1 MLKKGA
7 KKMKKLKWG
16 ILGPGNI
23 ARDFAQALNRVNGEV
38 YAVASRSK
46 ERAEKFAKENNVK
59 KAYGSYDEIIK
70 DEDIDVVYIATPHS
84 NHYEYIIKSLNNN
97 KHVLCEKAITVNQK
111 ELEEALKIAR
121 KKNLVLEEAMTL
133 FHMPLYEKVIKK
145 INNEDLG
152 KVNMVQVSFGS
163 FKEYDE
169 NNRFFNLDLAG
180 GALLDIGTYALSFAR
195 YFLSSMPEEILSTVK
210 KSSTGVDEQSGI
222 ILKTKEEEM
231 AVISLAFRSKMPKRG
246 IVSCDNGFITIDN
259 FPRANK
265 ATINYLDGTV
275 EGIECGEE
283 EKALDYEVS
292 FMESRINENKDSK
305 SIELTYDVTKI
316 MNKLRKDWEIIYPF
330 EK

>member
-1 MLKKGA
+1 
-7 KKMKKLKWG
+7 MKKLKWG

-38 YAVASRSK
+38 YAVASRNK
-46 ERAEKFAKENNVK
+46 ERAEKFARENNVK

-70 DEDIDVVYIATPHS
+70 DKDIDVVYIATPHS

-97 KHVLCEKAITVNQK
+97 KHVLCEKAITVNER

-121 KKNLVLEEAMTL
+121 ENNLVLEEAMTL

-152 KVNMVQVSFGS
+152 KVNIVQVSFGS

-210 KSSTGVDEQSGI
+210 KAKTGVDEESGI
-222 ILKTKEEEM
+222 ILKTKEDEI
-231 AVISLAFRSKMPKRG
+231 ATISLAFRSKMPKRG

-265 ATINYLDGTV
+265 ATINYLDGAV
-275 EGIECGEE
+275 EVIECGEE
-283 EKALDYEVS
+283 EKALDYEVI
-292 FMESRINENKDSK
+292 FMEEKINENKESN
-305 SIELTYDVTKI
+305 SIDLTYDVTKI
-316 MNKLRKDWEIIYPF
+316 MNKVRKDWGIVYPF

>member
-1 MLKKGA
+1 
-7 KKMKKLKWG
+7 MKKLKWG

-23 ARDFAQALNRVNGEV
+23 ARDFSQALNRVNGEV
-38 YAVASRSK
+38 YAVASRNK
-46 ERAEKFAKENNVK
+46 ERAEKFARENNVK

-70 DEDIDVVYIATPHS
+70 DKDIDVVYIATPHS

-97 KHVLCEKAITVNQK
+97 KHVLCEKAITVNER

-121 KKNLVLEEAMTL
+121 EKNLVLEEAMTL

-145 INNEDLG
+145 INKEDLG

-210 KSSTGVDEQSGI
+210 KAKTGVDEESGI
-222 ILKTKEEEM
+222 ILKTKEDEI
-231 AVISLAFRSKMPKRG
+231 ATISLAFRSKMPKRG

-265 ATINYLDGTV
+265 ATINYLDGAV
-275 EGIECGEE
+275 EVIECGEE
-283 EKALDYEVS
+283 EKALDYEVI
-292 FMESRINENKDSK
+292 FMEERIKENKESN

-316 MNKLRKDWEIIYPF
+316 MNKVRKDWGILYPF

>member
-1 MLKKGA
+1 
-7 KKMKKLKWG
+7 MKKLKWG
-16 ILGPGNI
+16 ILGPGSI

-38 YAVASRSK
+38 YAVASRNK

-70 DEDIDVVYIATPHS
+70 DKDIDVVYIATPHS

-97 KHVLCEKAITVNQK
+97 KHVLCEKAITVNEK

-121 KKNLVLEEAMTL
+121 EKNLVLEEAMTL
-133 FHMPLYEKVIKK
+133 FHMPLYENVIKK
-145 INNEDLG
+145 INKEDLG

-210 KSSTGVDEQSGI
+210 KAKTGVDEESGI
-222 ILKTKEEEM
+222 ILKTKEDEI
-231 AVISLAFRSKMPKRG
+231 ATISLAFRSKMPKRG

-265 ATINYLDGTV
+265 ATINYLDGKV
-275 EGIECGEE
+275 EVIECGEE
-283 EKALDYEVS
+283 EKALDYEVI
-292 FMESRINENKDSK
+292 FMEERINENKESNSLD
-305 SIELTYDVTKI
+305 LTYDVTKI
-316 MNKLRKDWEIIYPF
+316 MNKVRKDWGILYPF

>member
-1 MLKKGA
+1 
-7 KKMKKLKWG
+7 MKKLKWG

-23 ARDFAQALNRVNGEV
+23 ARDFAQALNSVNGEV
-38 YAVASRSK
+38 YAVASRNK
-46 ERAEKFAKENNVK
+46 ERAEKFARENNVK

-70 DEDIDVVYIATPHS
+70 DKDIDVVYIATPHS

-97 KHVLCEKAITVNQK
+97 KHVLCEKAITVNER

-121 KKNLVLEEAMTL
+121 EKNLVLEEAMTL

-145 INNEDLG
+145 INKKDLG

-210 KSSTGVDEQSGI
+210 KAKTGVDEESGI
-222 ILKTKEEEM
+222 ILKTKEDEI
-231 AVISLAFRSKMPKRG
+231 ATICLAFRSKMPKRG

-265 ATINYLDGTV
+265 ATINYLDGAV
-275 EGIECGEE
+275 EVIECGEE
-283 EKALDYEVS
+283 EKALDYEVI
-292 FMESRINENKDSK
+292 FMEERIKENKESN

-316 MNKLRKDWEIIYPF
+316 MNKVRKDWGILYPF

>member
-1 MLKKGA
+1 
-7 KKMKKLKWG
+7 MKKLKWG

-38 YAVASRSK
+38 YAVASRNK
-46 ERAEKFAKENNVK
+46 ERAEKFARENNVK

-70 DEDIDVVYIATPHS
+70 DKDIDVVYIATPHS

-97 KHVLCEKAITVNQK
+97 KHVLCEKAITVNER

-121 KKNLVLEEAMTL
+121 EKNLVLEEAMTL

-145 INNEDLG
+145 INKEDLG

-210 KSSTGVDEQSGI
+210 KAKTGVDEESGI
-222 ILKTKEEEM
+222 ILKTKEDEI
-231 AVISLAFRSKMPKRG
+231 ATISLAFRSKMPKRG

-265 ATINYLDGTV
+265 ATINYLDGAV
-275 EGIECGEE
+275 EVIECGEE
-283 EKALDYEVS
+283 EKALDYEVI
-292 FMESRINENKDSK
+292 FMEEKINENKESN

-316 MNKLRKDWEIIYPF
+316 MSKVRKDWGIVYPF

>member
-1 MLKKGA
+1 
-7 KKMKKLKWG
+7 MKKLKWG

-38 YAVASRSK
+38 YAVASRNK
-46 ERAEKFAKENNVK
+46 ERAEKFARENNVK

-70 DEDIDVVYIATPHS
+70 DKDIDVVYIATPHS

-97 KHVLCEKAITVNQK
+97 KHVLCEKAITVNEK

-121 KKNLVLEEAMTL
+121 ENNLVLEEAMTL

-145 INNEDLG
+145 INKEDLG

-210 KSSTGVDEQSGI
+210 KAKTGVDEESGI
-222 ILKTKEEEM
+222 ILKTKEDEI
-231 AVISLAFRSKMPKRG
+231 ATISLAFRSKMPKRG

-265 ATINYLDGTV
+265 ATINYLDGAV
-275 EGIECGEE
+275 EVIECGEE
-283 EKALDYEVS
+283 EKALDYEVI
-292 FMESRINENKDSK
+292 FMEERIKENKESN
-305 SIELTYDVTKI
+305 SIDLTYDVTKI
-316 MNKLRKDWEIIYPF
+316 MNKVRKDWGIVYPF

>member
-1 MLKKGA
+1 
-7 KKMKKLKWG
+7 MKKLKWG
-16 ILGPGNI
+16 ILGPGSI

-38 YAVASRSK
+38 YAVASRNK
-46 ERAEKFAKENNVK
+46 ERAEKFARENNVK

-70 DEDIDVVYIATPHS
+70 DKDIDVVYIATPHS

-97 KHVLCEKAITVNQK
+97 KHVLCEKAITVNER

-121 KKNLVLEEAMTL
+121 EKDLVLEEAMTL

-145 INNEDLG
+145 ISKEDLG

-210 KSSTGVDEQSGI
+210 KAKTGVDEESGI
-222 ILKTKEEEM
+222 ILKTKEDEI
-231 AVISLAFRSKMPKRG
+231 ATISLAFRSKMPKRG

-265 ATINYLDGTV
+265 ATINYLDGKV
-275 EGIECGEE
+275 EVIECGEE
-283 EKALDYEVS
+283 EKALDYEVI
-292 FMESRINENKDSK
+292 FMEEKINENKESNSLD
-305 SIELTYDVTKI
+305 LTYDVTKI
-316 MNKLRKDWEIIYPF
+316 MNKVRKDWGILYPF

>member
-1 MLKKGA
+1 
-7 KKMKKLKWG
+7 MKKLKWG
-16 ILGPGNI
+16 ILGPGSI

-38 YAVASRSK
+38 YAVASRNK
-46 ERAEKFAKENNVK
+46 ERAEKFARENNVK

-70 DEDIDVVYIATPHS
+70 DENIDVVYIATPHS

-97 KHVLCEKAITVNQK
+97 KHVLCEKAITVNEK

-121 KKNLVLEEAMTL
+121 EKNLVLEEAMTL

-210 KSSTGVDEQSGI
+210 KAKTGVDEESGI
-222 ILKTKEEEM
+222 ILKTKEDEI
-231 AVISLAFRSKMPKRG
+231 ATISLAFRSKMPKRG

-265 ATINYLDGTV
+265 ATINYLDGAV
-275 EGIECGEE
+275 EVIECGEE
-283 EKALDYEVS
+283 EKALDYEVI
-292 FMESRINENKDSK
+292 FMEERIKENKESN

-316 MNKLRKDWEIIYPF
+316 MNKVRKDWGIVYPF

>member
-1 MLKKGA
+1 
-7 KKMKKLKWG
+7 MKKLKWG
-16 ILGPGNI
+16 ILGPGSI

-38 YAVASRSK
+38 YAVASRNK
-46 ERAEKFAKENNVK
+46 ERAEKFARENNVK

-70 DEDIDVVYIATPHS
+70 DKDIDVVYIATPHS

-97 KHVLCEKAITVNQK
+97 KHVLCEKAITVNER

-121 KKNLVLEEAMTL
+121 EKNLVLEEAMTL

-145 INNEDLG
+145 INKEDLG

-210 KSSTGVDEQSGI
+210 KAKTGVDEESGI
-222 ILKTKEEEM
+222 ILKTKEDEI
-231 AVISLAFRSKMPKRG
+231 ATISLAFRSKMPKRG

-275 EGIECGEE
+275 EVIECGEE
-283 EKALDYEVS
+283 EKALDYEVI
-292 FMESRINENKDSK
+292 FMEEKINENKESN
-305 SIELTYDVTKI
+305 SIELTYDVIKI
-316 MNKLRKDWEIIYPF
+316 MNKVRKDWGIVYPF

>member
-1 MLKKGA
+1 
-7 KKMKKLKWG
+7 MKKLKWG

-38 YAVASRSK
+38 YAVASRNK
-46 ERAEKFAKENNVK
+46 ERAEKFARENNVK

-70 DEDIDVVYIATPHS
+70 DENIDVVYIATPHS

-97 KHVLCEKAITVNQK
+97 KHVLCEKAITVNEK

-121 KKNLVLEEAMTL
+121 EKNLVLEEAMTL

-145 INNEDLG
+145 INKKDLG

-210 KSSTGVDEQSGI
+210 KAKTGVDEESGI
-222 ILKTKEEEM
+222 ILKTKEDEI
-231 AVISLAFRSKMPKRG
+231 ATISLAFRSKMPKRG

-265 ATINYLDGTV
+265 ATINYLDGAV
-275 EGIECGEE
+275 EVIECGEE
-283 EKALDYEVS
+283 EKALDYEVI
-292 FMESRINENKDSK
+292 FMEEKINENKESN
-305 SIELTYDVTKI
+305 SIDLTYDVTKI
-316 MNKLRKDWEIIYPF
+316 MNKVRKDWGIVYPF

>member
-1 MLKKGA
+1 
-7 KKMKKLKWG
+7 MKKLKWG

-38 YAVASRSK
+38 YAVASRNK
-46 ERAEKFAKENNVK
+46 ERAEKFARENNVK

-70 DEDIDVVYIATPHS
+70 DKDIDVVYIATPHS

-97 KHVLCEKAITVNQK
+97 KHVLCEKAITVNER

-121 KKNLVLEEAMTL
+121 EKNLVLEEAMTL

-145 INNEDLG
+145 INKEDLG

-210 KSSTGVDEQSGI
+210 KAKTGVDEKSGI
-222 ILKTKEEEM
+222 ILKTKEDEI
-231 AVISLAFRSKMPKRG
+231 ATISLAFRSKMPKRG

-265 ATINYLDGTV
+265 ATINYLDGKV
-275 EGIECGEE
+275 EVIECGEE
-283 EKALDYEVS
+283 EKALDYEVI
-292 FMESRINENKDSK
+292 FMEEKINENKESN
-305 SIELTYDVTKI
+305 SLELTYDVTKI
-316 MNKLRKDWEIIYPF
+316 MNKVRKDWGIVYPF

>member
-1 MLKKGA
+1 MGN
-7 KKMKKLKWG
+7 
-16 ILGPGNI
+16 LGPGNI

-38 YAVASRSK
+38 YAVASRNK
-46 ERAEKFAKENNVK
+46 ERAEKFARENNVK

-70 DEDIDVVYIATPHS
+70 DENIDVVYIATPHS

-97 KHVLCEKAITVNQK
+97 KHVLCEKAITVNEK

-121 KKNLVLEEAMTL
+121 EKNLVLEEAMTL

-210 KSSTGVDEQSGI
+210 KAKTGVDEESGI
-222 ILKTKEEEM
+222 ILKTKEDEI
-231 AVISLAFRSKMPKRG
+231 ATISLAFRSKMPKRG

-265 ATINYLDGTV
+265 ATINYLDGAV
-275 EGIECGEE
+275 EVIECGEE
-283 EKALDYEVS
+283 EKALDYEVI
-292 FMESRINENKDSK
+292 FMEERIKENKESN
-305 SIELTYDVTKI
+305 SIDLTYDVTKI
-316 MNKLRKDWEIIYPF
+316 MNKVRKDWGIVYPF

>member
-1 MLKKGA
+1 
-7 KKMKKLKWG
+7 MKKLKWG

-38 YAVASRSK
+38 YAVASRNK
-46 ERAEKFAKENNVK
+46 ERAEKFARENNVK

-70 DEDIDVVYIATPHS
+70 DKDIDVVYIATPHS

-97 KHVLCEKAITVNQK
+97 KHVLCEKAITVNEK

-121 KKNLVLEEAMTL
+121 EKNLVLEEAMTL

-145 INNEDLG
+145 INKEDLG

-169 NNRFFNLDLAG
+169 NNRFFNLYLAG

-195 YFLSSMPEEILSTVK
+195 YFLSSMPDEILSTVK
-210 KSSTGVDEQSGI
+210 KAKTGVDEQSGI
-222 ILKTKEEEM
+222 ILKTKEYEI
-231 AVISLAFRSKMPKRG
+231 ATISLAFRSKMPKRG

-275 EGIECGEE
+275 EVIECGEE
-283 EKALDYEVS
+283 EKALDYEVI
-292 FMESRINENKDSK
+292 FMESRINENKESN
-305 SIELTYDVTKI
+305 SLELTYDVTKI
-316 MNKLRKDWEIIYPF
+316 MNKVRKDWGIVYPF

>member
-1 MLKKGA
+1 
-7 KKMKKLKWG
+7 MKKLKWG

-38 YAVASRSK
+38 YAVASRNK
-46 ERAEKFAKENNVK
+46 ERAEKFARENNVK

-70 DEDIDVVYIATPHS
+70 DKDIDVVYIATPHS

-97 KHVLCEKAITVNQK
+97 KHVLCEKAITVNER

-121 KKNLVLEEAMTL
+121 EKNLVLEEAMTL

-145 INNEDLG
+145 INKEDLG

-180 GALLDIGTYALSFAR
+180 GALLDIGTYALSFVR

-210 KSSTGVDEQSGI
+210 KAKTGVDEESGI
-222 ILKTKEEEM
+222 ILKTKEDEI
-231 AVISLAFRSKMPKRG
+231 ATISLAFRSKMPKRG

-275 EGIECGEE
+275 EVIECGEE
-283 EKALDYEVS
+283 EKALDYEVI
-292 FMESRINENKDSK
+292 FMEEKINENKESN
-305 SIELTYDVTKI
+305 SIDLTYDVTKI
-316 MNKLRKDWEIIYPF
+316 MNKVRKDWGILYPF

>member
-1 MLKKGA
+1 
-7 KKMKKLKWG
+7 MKKLKWG

-38 YAVASRSK
+38 YAVASRNK
-46 ERAEKFAKENNVK
+46 ERAEKFARENNVK

-70 DEDIDVVYIATPHS
+70 DKDIDVVYIATPHS

-97 KHVLCEKAITVNQK
+97 KHVLCEKAITVNER

-121 KKNLVLEEAMTL
+121 EKNLVLEEAMTL

-210 KSSTGVDEQSGI
+210 KAKTGVDEESGI
-222 ILKTKEEEM
+222 ILKTKEDEI
-231 AVISLAFRSKMPKRG
+231 ATISLAFRSKMPKRG

-265 ATINYLDGTV
+265 ATINYLDGAV
-275 EGIECGEE
+275 EFIECGEE
-283 EKALDYEVS
+283 EKALDYEVI
-292 FMESRINENKDSK
+292 FMEERIKENKESN

-316 MNKLRKDWEIIYPF
+316 MNKVRKDWGIVYPF

>member
-1 MLKKGA
+1 
-7 KKMKKLKWG
+7 MKKLKWG

-38 YAVASRSK
+38 YAVASRNK
-46 ERAEKFAKENNVK
+46 ERAEKFARENNVK

-70 DEDIDVVYIATPHS
+70 DKDIDVVYIATPHS

-97 KHVLCEKAITVNQK
+97 KHVLCEKAITVNER

-121 KKNLVLEEAMTL
+121 ENNLVLEEAMTL

-145 INNEDLG
+145 INKEDLG

-210 KSSTGVDEQSGI
+210 KAKTGVDEESGI
-222 ILKTKEEEM
+222 ILKTKEDEI
-231 AVISLAFRSKMPKRG
+231 ATISLAFRSKMPKRG

-265 ATINYLDGTV
+265 ATINYLDGAV
-275 EGIECGEE
+275 EVIECGEE
-283 EKALDYEVS
+283 EKALDYEVI
-292 FMESRINENKDSK
+292 FMEEKINENKESN

-316 MNKLRKDWEIIYPF
+316 MNKVRKDWGIVYPF

>member
-1 MLKKGA
+1 
-7 KKMKKLKWG
+7 MKKLKWG

-38 YAVASRSK
+38 YAVASRNK
-46 ERAEKFAKENNVK
+46 ERAEKFARENNVK

-70 DEDIDVVYIATPHS
+70 DKDIDVVYIATPHS

-97 KHVLCEKAITVNQK
+97 KHVLCEKAITVNER

-121 KKNLVLEEAMTL
+121 EKNLVLEEAMTL

-145 INNEDLG
+145 INKEDLG

-195 YFLSSMPEEILSTVK
+195 YFLSSMPDEILSTVK
-210 KSSTGVDEQSGI
+210 KAKTGVDEKSGI
-222 ILKTKEEEM
+222 ILKTKEDEI
-231 AVISLAFRSKMPKRG
+231 ATISLAFRSKMPKRG
-246 IVSCDNGFITIDN
+246 IISCDNGFITIDN

-265 ATINYLDGTV
+265 ATINYLDGKV
-275 EGIECGEE
+275 EVIECGEE
-283 EKALDYEVS
+283 EKALDYEVI
-292 FMESRINENKDSK
+292 FMEEKINENKESN
-305 SIELTYDVTKI
+305 SIDLTYDVTKI
-316 MNKLRKDWEIIYPF
+316 MNKVRKDWGIDYPF

>member
-1 MLKKGA
+1 
-7 KKMKKLKWG
+7 MKKLKWG

-38 YAVASRSK
+38 YAVASRNK
-46 ERAEKFAKENNVK
+46 ERAEKFARENNVK

-70 DEDIDVVYIATPHS
+70 DENIDVVYIATPHS

-97 KHVLCEKAITVNQK
+97 KHVLCEKAITVNER

-121 KKNLVLEEAMTL
+121 EKNLVLEEAMTL

-145 INNEDLG
+145 INKKDLG

-210 KSSTGVDEQSGI
+210 KAKTGVDEESGI
-222 ILKTKEEEM
+222 ILKTKEDEI
-231 AVISLAFRSKMPKRG
+231 ATISLAFRSKMPKRG

-275 EGIECGEE
+275 EVIECGEE
-283 EKALDYEVS
+283 EKALDYEVI
-292 FMESRINENKDSK
+292 FMEERIKENKESN
-305 SIELTYDVTKI
+305 SIDLTYDVTKI
-316 MNKLRKDWEIIYPF
+316 MNKVRKDWGIVYPF

>member
-1 MLKKGA
+1 
-7 KKMKKLKWG
+7 MKKLKWG
-16 ILGPGNI
+16 ILGPGSI

-38 YAVASRSK
+38 YAVASRNK
-46 ERAEKFAKENNVK
+46 ERAEKFARENNVK

-70 DEDIDVVYIATPHS
+70 DKDIDVVYIATPHS

-97 KHVLCEKAITVNQK
+97 KHVLCEKAITVNEK

-121 KKNLVLEEAMTL
+121 EKNLVLEEAMTL

-145 INNEDLG
+145 INKEDLG

-210 KSSTGVDEQSGI
+210 KAKTGVDEESGI
-222 ILKTKEEEM
+222 ILKTKEDEI
-231 AVISLAFRSKMPKRG
+231 ATISLAFRSKMPKRG

-265 ATINYLDGTV
+265 ATINYLDGKV
-275 EGIECGEE
+275 EVIECGEE
-283 EKALDYEVS
+283 EKALDYEVI
-292 FMESRINENKDSK
+292 FMEERINENKESNSLD
-305 SIELTYDVTKI
+305 LTYDVTKI
-316 MNKLRKDWEIIYPF
+316 MNKVRKDWGILYPF

>member
-1 MLKKGA
+1 
-7 KKMKKLKWG
+7 MKKLKWG

-38 YAVASRSK
+38 YAVASRNK
-46 ERAEKFAKENNVK
+46 ERAEKFARENNVK

-70 DEDIDVVYIATPHS
+70 DKDIDVVYIATPHS

-97 KHVLCEKAITVNQK
+97 KHVLCEKAITVNER

-121 KKNLVLEEAMTL
+121 EKNLVLEEAMTL

-145 INNEDLG
+145 INKEDLG

-210 KSSTGVDEQSGI
+210 KAKTGVDEESGI
-222 ILKTKEEEM
+222 ILKTKEDEI
-231 AVISLAFRSKMPKRG
+231 ATISLAFRSKMPKRG

-265 ATINYLDGTV
+265 ATINYLDGKV
-275 EGIECGEE
+275 EVIECGEE
-283 EKALDYEVS
+283 EKALDYEVI
-292 FMESRINENKDSK
+292 FMEEKINENKESN
-305 SIELTYDVTKI
+305 SIDLTYDVTKI
-316 MNKLRKDWEIIYPF
+316 MNKVRKDWGIVYPF

>member
-1 MLKKGA
+1 
-7 KKMKKLKWG
+7 MKKLKWG
-16 ILGPGNI
+16 ILGPGSI

-38 YAVASRSK
+38 YAVASRNK
-46 ERAEKFAKENNVK
+46 ERAEKFARENNVK

-70 DEDIDVVYIATPHS
+70 DKDIDVVYIATPHS

-97 KHVLCEKAITVNQK
+97 KHVLCEKAITVNER

-121 KKNLVLEEAMTL
+121 ENNLVLEEAMTL

-210 KSSTGVDEQSGI
+210 KAKTGVDEESGI
-222 ILKTKEEEM
+222 ILKTKEDEV
-231 AVISLAFRSKMPKRG
+231 ATISLAFRSKMPKRG

-265 ATINYLDGTV
+265 ATINYLDGAV
-275 EGIECGEE
+275 EVIECGEE
-283 EKALDYEVS
+283 EKALDYEVI
-292 FMESRINENKDSK
+292 FMEERIKENKESN
-305 SIELTYDVTKI
+305 SIDLTYDVTKI
-316 MNKLRKDWEIIYPF
+316 MNKVRKDWG
-330 EK
+330 

>member
-1 MLKKGA
+1 
-7 KKMKKLKWG
+7 MKKLKWG

-38 YAVASRSK
+38 YAVASRNK
-46 ERAEKFAKENNVK
+46 ERAEKFARENNVK

-70 DEDIDVVYIATPHS
+70 DENIDVVYIATPHS

-97 KHVLCEKAITVNQK
+97 KHVLCEKAITVNER

-121 KKNLVLEEAMTL
+121 EKNLVLEEAMTL

-145 INNEDLG
+145 INKKDLG

-210 KSSTGVDEQSGI
+210 KAKTGVDEQSGI
-222 ILKTKEEEM
+222 ILKTKEEEI
-231 AVISLAFRSKMPKRG
+231 ATISLAFRSKMPKRG

-275 EGIECGEE
+275 EVIECGEE
-283 EKALDYEVS
+283 KKALDYEVS
-292 FMESRINENKDSK
+292 FMEEKINENKESN
-305 SIELTYDVTKI
+305 SIDLTYDVTKI
-316 MNKLRKDWEIIYPF
+316 MNKVRKDWGIIYPF

>member
-1 MLKKGA
+1 
-7 KKMKKLKWG
+7 MKKLKWG

-38 YAVASRSK
+38 YAVASRNK
-46 ERAEKFAKENNVK
+46 ERAEKFARENNVK

-70 DEDIDVVYIATPHS
+70 DKDIDVVYIATPHS

-97 KHVLCEKAITVNQK
+97 KHVLCEKAITVNEK

-121 KKNLVLEEAMTL
+121 EKNLVLEEAMTL

-145 INNEDLG
+145 INKEDLG

-180 GALLDIGTYALSFAR
+180 GALLDIGTYALSFVR

-210 KSSTGVDEQSGI
+210 KAKTGVDEESGI
-222 ILKTKEEEM
+222 ILKTKEDEI
-231 AVISLAFRSKMPKRG
+231 ATISLAFRSKMPKRG

-275 EGIECGEE
+275 EVIECGEE
-283 EKALDYEVS
+283 EKALDYEVI
-292 FMESRINENKDSK
+292 FMEEKINENKESN
-305 SIELTYDVTKI
+305 SIELTYDVIKI
-316 MNKLRKDWEIIYPF
+316 MNKVRKDWGILYPF

>member
-1 MLKKGA
+1 
-7 KKMKKLKWG
+7 MKKLKWG

-38 YAVASRSK
+38 YAVASRNK
-46 ERAEKFAKENNVK
+46 ERAEKFARENNVK

-70 DEDIDVVYIATPHS
+70 DKDIDVVYIATPHS

-97 KHVLCEKAITVNQK
+97 KHVLCEKAITVNER
-111 ELEEALKIAR
+111 ELEEVLKIAR
-121 KKNLVLEEAMTL
+121 ENNLVLEEAMTL
-133 FHMPLYEKVIKK
+133 FHMPLYEKFIKK

-210 KSSTGVDEQSGI
+210 KAKTGVDEESGI
-222 ILKTKEEEM
+222 ILKTKEDEI
-231 AVISLAFRSKMPKRG
+231 ATISLAFRSKMPKRG

-275 EGIECGEE
+275 EVIECGEE
-283 EKALDYEVS
+283 EKALDYEVI
-292 FMESRINENKDSK
+292 FMEEKINENKESN

-316 MNKLRKDWEIIYPF
+316 MNKVRKDWGIVYPF

>member
-1 MLKKGA
+1 
-7 KKMKKLKWG
+7 MKKLKWG

-38 YAVASRSK
+38 YAVASRNK
-46 ERAEKFAKENNVK
+46 ERAEKFARENNVK

-70 DEDIDVVYIATPHS
+70 DKDIDVVYIATPHS

-97 KHVLCEKAITVNQK
+97 KHVLCEKAITVNER

-121 KKNLVLEEAMTL
+121 EKNLVLEEAMTL

-145 INNEDLG
+145 INKKDLG

-210 KSSTGVDEQSGI
+210 KAKTGVDEESGI
-222 ILKTKEEEM
+222 ILKTKEDEI
-231 AVISLAFRSKMPKRG
+231 ATISLAFRSKMPKRG

-275 EGIECGEE
+275 EVIECGEE
-283 EKALDYEVS
+283 EKALDYEVI
-292 FMESRINENKDSK
+292 FMEEKINENKESN

-316 MNKLRKDWEIIYPF
+316 MNKVRKDWGIVYPF

>member
-1 MLKKGA
+1 
-7 KKMKKLKWG
+7 MKKLKWG

-38 YAVASRSK
+38 YAVASRNK
-46 ERAEKFAKENNVK
+46 ERAEKFARENNVK

-70 DEDIDVVYIATPHS
+70 DENIDVVYIATPHS

-97 KHVLCEKAITVNQK
+97 KHVLCEKAITVNEK

-121 KKNLVLEEAMTL
+121 EKNLVLEEAMTL

-210 KSSTGVDEQSGI
+210 KAKTGVDEESGI
-222 ILKTKEEEM
+222 ILKTKEDEV
-231 AVISLAFRSKMPKRG
+231 ATISLAFRSKMPKRG

-265 ATINYLDGTV
+265 ATINYLDGAV
-275 EGIECGEE
+275 EVIECGEE
-283 EKALDYEVS
+283 EKALDYEVI
-292 FMESRINENKDSK
+292 FMEERIKENKESN
-305 SIELTYDVTKI
+305 SIDLTYDVTKI
-316 MNKLRKDWEIIYPF
+316 MNKVRKDWGIVYPF

>member
-1 MLKKGA
+1 
-7 KKMKKLKWG
+7 MKKLKWG

-38 YAVASRSK
+38 YAVASRNK
-46 ERAEKFAKENNVK
+46 ERAEKFARENNVK

-70 DEDIDVVYIATPHS
+70 DKDIDVVYIATPHS

-97 KHVLCEKAITVNQK
+97 KHVLCEKAITVNER

-121 KKNLVLEEAMTL
+121 EKNLVLEEAITL

-210 KSSTGVDEQSGI
+210 KAKTGVDEESGI
-222 ILKTKEEEM
+222 ILKTKEDEI
-231 AVISLAFRSKMPKRG
+231 ATISLAFRSKMPKRG

-265 ATINYLDGTV
+265 ATINYLDGAV
-275 EGIECGEE
+275 EVIECGEE
-283 EKALDYEVS
+283 EKALDYEVI
-292 FMESRINENKDSK
+292 FMEERIKENKESN

-316 MNKLRKDWEIIYPF
+316 MNKVRKDWGILYPF

>member
-1 MLKKGA
+1 
-7 KKMKKLKWG
+7 MKKLKWG

-38 YAVASRSK
+38 YAVASRNK
-46 ERAEKFAKENNVK
+46 ERAEKFARENNVK

-70 DEDIDVVYIATPHS
+70 DKDIDVVYIATPHS

-97 KHVLCEKAITVNQK
+97 KHVLCEKAITVNER

-121 KKNLVLEEAMTL
+121 EKNLILEEAMTL

-145 INNEDLG
+145 INKEDLG

-210 KSSTGVDEQSGI
+210 KAKTGVDEKSGI
-222 ILKTKEEEM
+222 ILKTKEDEI
-231 AVISLAFRSKMPKRG
+231 ATISLAFRSKMPKRG

-265 ATINYLDGTV
+265 ATINYLDGKV
-275 EGIECGEE
+275 EVIECGEE
-283 EKALDYEVS
+283 EKALDYEVI
-292 FMESRINENKDSK
+292 FMEERIKENKESN
-305 SIELTYDVTKI
+305 SLELTYDVTKI
-316 MNKLRKDWEIIYPF
+316 MNKVRKDWGIFYPF
-330 EK
+330 ENN

>member
-1 MLKKGA
+1 
-7 KKMKKLKWG
+7 MKKLKWG

-23 ARDFAQALNRVNGEV
+23 ARDFVQALNRVNGEV
-38 YAVASRSK
+38 YAVASRNK
-46 ERAEKFAKENNVK
+46 ERAEKFARENNVK

-70 DEDIDVVYIATPHS
+70 DKDIDVVYIATPHS

-97 KHVLCEKAITVNQK
+97 KHVLCEKAITVSER

-121 KKNLVLEEAMTL
+121 EKNLVLEEAMTL

-145 INNEDLG
+145 INKEDLG

-210 KSSTGVDEQSGI
+210 KAKTGVDEKSGI
-222 ILKTKEEEM
+222 ILKTKEDEI
-231 AVISLAFRSKMPKRG
+231 ATISLAFRSKMPKRG

-265 ATINYLDGTV
+265 ATINYLDGKV
-275 EGIECGEE
+275 EFIECGEE
-283 EKALDYEVS
+283 EKALDYEVI
-292 FMESRINENKDSK
+292 FMEERIKENKESN
-305 SIELTYDVTKI
+305 SLELTYDVTKI
-316 MNKLRKDWEIIYPF
+316 MNKVRKDWGIFYPF
-330 EK
+330 ENN

>member
-1 MLKKGA
+1 
-7 KKMKKLKWG
+7 MKKLKWG

-38 YAVASRSK
+38 YAVASRNK
-46 ERAEKFAKENNVK
+46 ERAEKFARENNVK

-70 DEDIDVVYIATPHS
+70 DKDIDVVYIATPHS

-97 KHVLCEKAITVNQK
+97 KHVLCEKAITVNER

-121 KKNLVLEEAMTL
+121 EKNLVLEEAMTL

-145 INNEDLG
+145 INKEDLG

-210 KSSTGVDEQSGI
+210 KAKTGVDEESGI
-222 ILKTKEEEM
+222 ILKTKEDEI
-231 AVISLAFRSKMPKRG
+231 ATISLAFRSKMPKRG

-265 ATINYLDGTV
+265 ATINYLDGSV
-275 EGIECGEE
+275 EVIECGEE
-283 EKALDYEVS
+283 EKALDYEVI
-292 FMESRINENKDSK
+292 FMEERIKENKESN
-305 SIELTYDVTKI
+305 SIDLTYDVTKI
-316 MNKLRKDWEIIYPF
+316 MNKVRKDWGIVYPF

>member
-1 MLKKGA
+1 
-7 KKMKKLKWG
+7 MKKLKWG
-16 ILGPGNI
+16 ILGPGSI

-38 YAVASRSK
+38 YAVASRNK
-46 ERAEKFAKENNVK
+46 ERAEKFARENNVK

-70 DEDIDVVYIATPHS
+70 DNDIDVVYIATPHS

-97 KHVLCEKAITVNQK
+97 KHVLCEKAITVNER

-121 KKNLVLEEAMTL
+121 EKNLVLEEAMTL

-145 INNEDLG
+145 INKEDLG

-210 KSSTGVDEQSGI
+210 KAKTGVDEESGI
-222 ILKTKEEEM
+222 ILKTKEDEI
-231 AVISLAFRSKMPKRG
+231 ATISLAFRSKMPKRG

-265 ATINYLDGTV
+265 ATINYLDGAV
-275 EGIECGEE
+275 EVIECGEE
-283 EKALDYEVS
+283 EKALDYEVI
-292 FMESRINENKDSK
+292 FMEERIKENKESN
-305 SIELTYDVTKI
+305 SIDLTYDVTKI
-316 MNKLRKDWEIIYPF
+316 MNKVRKDWGIVYPF

>member
-1 MLKKGA
+1 
-7 KKMKKLKWG
+7 MKKLKWG

-38 YAVASRSK
+38 YAVASRNK
-46 ERAEKFAKENNVK
+46 ERAEKFARENNVK

-70 DEDIDVVYIATPHS
+70 DKDIDVVYIATPHS

-97 KHVLCEKAITVNQK
+97 KHVLCEKAITVNER

-121 KKNLVLEEAMTL
+121 ENNLVLEEAMTL

-169 NNRFFNLDLAG
+169 NKRFFNLDLAG

-210 KSSTGVDEQSGI
+210 KAKTGVDEESGI
-222 ILKTKEEEM
+222 ILKTKEDEI
-231 AVISLAFRSKMPKRG
+231 ATISFRSKMPKRG

-265 ATINYLDGTV
+265 ATINYLDGAV
-275 EGIECGEE
+275 EVIECGEE
-283 EKALDYEVS
+283 EKALDYEVI
-292 FMESRINENKDSK
+292 FMEEKINENKESN

-316 MNKLRKDWEIIYPF
+316 MNKVRKDWGIVYPF

>member
-1 MLKKGA
+1 
-7 KKMKKLKWG
+7 MKKLKWG

-38 YAVASRSK
+38 YAVASRNK
-46 ERAEKFAKENNVK
+46 ERAEKFARENNVK

-70 DEDIDVVYIATPHS
+70 DKDIDVVYIATPHS

-97 KHVLCEKAITVNQK
+97 KHVLCEKAITVNER

-121 KKNLVLEEAMTL
+121 EKNLVLEEAMTL

-145 INNEDLG
+145 INKEDLG

-210 KSSTGVDEQSGI
+210 KAKTGVDEESGI
-222 ILKTKEEEM
+222 ILKTKEDEV
-231 AVISLAFRSKMPKRG
+231 ATISLAFRSKMPKRG

-265 ATINYLDGTV
+265 ATINYLDGAV
-275 EGIECGEE
+275 EVIECGEE
-283 EKALDYEVS
+283 EKALDYEVI
-292 FMESRINENKDSK
+292 FMEERIKENKESN

-316 MNKLRKDWEIIYPF
+316 MNKVRKDWGIVYPF

>member
-1 MLKKGA
+1 
-7 KKMKKLKWG
+7 MKKLKWG
-16 ILGPGNI
+16 ILGPGSI

-38 YAVASRSK
+38 YAVASRNK
-46 ERAEKFAKENNVK
+46 ERAEKFARENNVK

-70 DEDIDVVYIATPHS
+70 DKDIDVVYIATPHS

-97 KHVLCEKAITVNQK
+97 KHVLCEKAITVNER

-121 KKNLVLEEAMTL
+121 ENNLVLEEAMTL

-210 KSSTGVDEQSGI
+210 KAKTGVDEESGI
-222 ILKTKEEEM
+222 ILKTKEDEV
-231 AVISLAFRSKMPKRG
+231 ATISLAFRSKMPKRG

-275 EGIECGEE
+275 EVIECGEE
-283 EKALDYEVS
+283 EKALDYEVI
-292 FMESRINENKDSK
+292 FMEEKINENKESN
-305 SIELTYDVTKI
+305 SLELTYDVTKI
-316 MNKLRKDWEIIYPF
+316 MNKVRKDWGIVYPF

>member
-1 MLKKGA
+1 
-7 KKMKKLKWG
+7 MKKLKWG

-38 YAVASRSK
+38 YAVASRNK
-46 ERAEKFAKENNVK
+46 ERAEKFARENNVK

-70 DEDIDVVYIATPHS
+70 DKDIDVVYIATPHS

-97 KHVLCEKAITVNQK
+97 KHVLCEKAITVNER

-121 KKNLVLEEAMTL
+121 EKNLVLEEAMTL

-145 INNEDLG
+145 INKEDLG

-210 KSSTGVDEQSGI
+210 KAKTGVDEKSGI
-222 ILKTKEEEM
+222 ILKTKEDEI
-231 AVISLAFRSKMPKRG
+231 ATISLAFRSKMPKRG
-246 IVSCDNGFITIDN
+246 IISCDNGFITIDN

-265 ATINYLDGTV
+265 ATINYLDGKV
-275 EGIECGEE
+275 EVIECGEE
-283 EKALDYEVS
+283 EKALDYEVI
-292 FMESRINENKDSK
+292 FMEEKINENKESN
-305 SIELTYDVTKI
+305 SIDLTYDVTKI
-316 MNKLRKDWEIIYPF
+316 MNKVRKDWGIDYPF

>member
-1 MLKKGA
+1 
-7 KKMKKLKWG
+7 MKKLKWG

-23 ARDFAQALNRVNGEV
+23 SRDFAQALNRVNGEV
-38 YAVASRSK
+38 YAVASRNK
-46 ERAEKFAKENNVK
+46 ERAEKFARENNVK

-70 DEDIDVVYIATPHS
+70 DENIDVVYIATPHS

-97 KHVLCEKAITVNQK
+97 KHVLCEKAITVNEK

-121 KKNLVLEEAMTL
+121 EKNLVLEEAMTL

-210 KSSTGVDEQSGI
+210 KAKTGVDEESGI
-222 ILKTKEEEM
+222 ILKTKEDEI
-231 AVISLAFRSKMPKRG
+231 ATISLAFRSKMPKRG

-265 ATINYLDGTV
+265 ATINYLDGAV
-275 EGIECGEE
+275 EVIECGEE
-283 EKALDYEVS
+283 EKALDYEVI
-292 FMESRINENKDSK
+292 FMEERIKENKESN
-305 SIELTYDVTKI
+305 SIDLTYDVTKI
-316 MNKLRKDWEIIYPF
+316 MNKVRKDWGIVYPF

>member
-1 MLKKGA
+1 
-7 KKMKKLKWG
+7 MKKLKWG

-38 YAVASRSK
+38 YAVASRNK
-46 ERAEKFAKENNVK
+46 ERAEKFARENNVK

-70 DEDIDVVYIATPHS
+70 DKDIDVVYIATPHS

-97 KHVLCEKAITVNQK
+97 KHVLCEKAITVNER

-121 KKNLVLEEAMTL
+121 EKNLVLEEAMTL

-145 INNEDLG
+145 INKKDLG

-210 KSSTGVDEQSGI
+210 KAKTGVDEESGI
-222 ILKTKEEEM
+222 ILKTKEEEI
-231 AVISLAFRSKMPKRG
+231 ATISLAFRSKMPKRG

-265 ATINYLDGTV
+265 ATINYLDGAV
-275 EGIECGEE
+275 EVIECGEE
-283 EKALDYEVS
+283 EKALDYEVI
-292 FMESRINENKDSK
+292 FMEEKINENKESN

-316 MNKLRKDWEIIYPF
+316 MNKVRKDWGIIYPF

>member
-1 MLKKGA
+1 
-7 KKMKKLKWG
+7 MKKLKWG
-16 ILGPGNI
+16 ILGPGSI

-38 YAVASRSK
+38 YAVASRNK
-46 ERAEKFAKENNVK
+46 ERAEKFARENNVK

-70 DEDIDVVYIATPHS
+70 DKDIDVVYIATPHS

-97 KHVLCEKAITVNQK
+97 KHVLCEKAITVNER

-121 KKNLVLEEAMTL
+121 EKNLVLEEAMTL

-145 INNEDLG
+145 INKEDLG

-210 KSSTGVDEQSGI
+210 KAKTGVDEKSGI
-222 ILKTKEEEM
+222 ILKTKEDEI
-231 AVISLAFRSKMPKRG
+231 ATISLAFRSKMPKRG

-265 ATINYLDGTV
+265 ATINYLDGKV
-275 EGIECGEE
+275 EVIECGEE
-283 EKALDYEVS
+283 EKALDYEVI
-292 FMESRINENKDSK
+292 FMEEKINENKESN
-305 SIELTYDVTKI
+305 SIDLTYDVTKI
-316 MNKLRKDWEIIYPF
+316 MNKVRKDWGIIYPF

>member
-1 MLKKGA
+1 
-7 KKMKKLKWG
+7 MKKLKWG
-16 ILGPGNI
+16 ILGPGSI

-38 YAVASRSK
+38 YAVASRNK
-46 ERAEKFAKENNVK
+46 ERAEKFARENNVK

-70 DEDIDVVYIATPHS
+70 DKDIDVVYIATPHS

-97 KHVLCEKAITVNQK
+97 KHVLCEKAITVNER

-121 KKNLVLEEAMTL
+121 ENNLVLEEAMTL

-145 INNEDLG
+145 INKEDLG

-195 YFLSSMPEEILSTVK
+195 YFLASMPEEILSTVK
-210 KSSTGVDEQSGI
+210 KAKTGVDEESGI
-222 ILKTKEEEM
+222 ILKTKEDEI
-231 AVISLAFRSKMPKRG
+231 ATISLAFRSKMPKRG

-265 ATINYLDGTV
+265 ATINYLDGKV
-275 EGIECGEE
+275 EVIECGEE
-283 EKALDYEVS
+283 EKALDYEVI
-292 FMESRINENKDSK
+292 FMEEKINENKESN

-316 MNKLRKDWEIIYPF
+316 MSKVRKDWGIVYPF